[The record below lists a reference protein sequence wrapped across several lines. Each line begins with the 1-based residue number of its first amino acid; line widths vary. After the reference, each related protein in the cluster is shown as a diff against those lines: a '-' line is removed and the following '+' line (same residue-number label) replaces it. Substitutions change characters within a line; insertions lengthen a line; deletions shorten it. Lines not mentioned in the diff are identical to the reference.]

1 MKATNALTKK
11 ILLVLFL
18 MTFLVGLGQN
28 IQLSNQAKISVL
40 TCGTGNESYSLFGH
54 TAIRV
59 QDSLQALDLV
69 YNYGAFDFR
78 TPNFVAKFAKG
89 DLNYFVVASSYI
101 DFIGSYSAEERA
113 VYEQN
118 LVITA
123 QQKQLIFDNLNRTL
137 LSDERYYTYKFIDK
151 NCTSMVVDL
160 INTSLGGTVISK
172 KGDTSETYRSVLF
185 PYFEGHFYESLG
197 TSIIF
202 GTKVDE
208 KATRIFLPFE
218 LKNSLAKTTFQ
229 DHLLAPKTTTVLA
242 FDKKSNHSWWNNW
255 YTYIVFLVV
264 LLVVNKRAVDFT
276 YLTVLGF
283 LGIFFISMG
292 FYSFH
297 QELAW
302 NYNILLF
309 SPLYLIMLVFAITRN
324 KKAVYKL
331 AIVHSVLLIIY
342 GLYCA
347 NKAHFLIVLPLVATT
362 LLILLRIALRNK
374 KTIPIIL

>member
-1 MKATNALTKK
+1 MKTTHSFTKT
-11 ILLVLFL
+11 IQLVLCL
-18 MTFLVGLGQN
+18 MTFALGWSQN
-28 IQLSNQAKISVL
+28 IKLSTQAKISVL

-59 QDSLQALDLV
+59 QDSLNNLDIV

-89 DLNYFVVASSYI
+89 DLNYFVVASSFT
-101 DFIGSYSAEERA
+101 DFIGNYSAEERS
-113 VYEQN
+113 VYEQD
-118 LVITA
+118 LQITTP
-123 QQKQLIFDNLNRTL
+123 QKQQIFDNLNRTL
-137 LSDERYYTYKFIDK
+137 LSEDRFYTYKFIDK

-172 KGDTSETYRSVLF
+172 KGDTTVTYRTVLF
-185 PYFEGHFYESLG
+185 PYFEGHFYDRLG

-229 DHLLAPKTTTVLA
+229 DHLLAPKTTTLLSY
-242 FDKKSNHSWWNNW
+242 DKKNNSSWWNNW
-255 YTYIVFLVV
+255 YTYLVFLTL
-264 LLVVNKRAVDFT
+264 LLVVNKKAIDYT
-276 YLTVLGF
+276 YLTILGL
-283 LGIFFISMG
+283 LGIFFITMG

-309 SPLYLIMLVFAITRN
+309 NPLFLVMLVFAIARN
-324 KKAVYKL
+324 KKAVYQL
-331 AIVHSVLLIIY
+331 AFFQCILLVIY
-342 GLYCA
+342 GLYIA

-362 LLILLRIALRNK
+362 LFILLRIAFRNK
-374 KTIPIIL
+374 KTMISVL